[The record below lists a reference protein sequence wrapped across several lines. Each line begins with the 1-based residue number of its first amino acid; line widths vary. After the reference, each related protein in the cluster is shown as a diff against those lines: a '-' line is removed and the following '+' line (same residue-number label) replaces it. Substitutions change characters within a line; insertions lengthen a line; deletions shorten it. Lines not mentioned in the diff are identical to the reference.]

1 MPTRKE
7 GMRGK
12 PERKHFVTLEED
24 YELPTPP
31 KKKSKMN
38 PKANKEEKVLPVKK
52 DKP

>member
-12 PERKHFVTLEED
+12 PERKHFVSLDED

-38 PKANKEEKVLPVKK
+38 PKANKEKK
-52 DKP
+52 DVTIHKEG